1 MKIAV
6 FFPGQGSQKPGM
18 GQEFYNDN
26 ADFKAMFDACDAN
39 TDIGIKKAC
48 FEGEGLDTTAVTQ
61 PALYSVNI
69 ATYKML
75 EGMGIAGDV
84 FAGLS
89 LGEYDALSVAGV
101 IDAAQTTALVSERGK
116 LMESA
121 VPEGVASMT
130 AVIGITADEIER
142 AIGDI
147 DDVWVA
153 NMNAPG
159 QTIIGGKLAA
169 LDIADV
175 KVKEAGA
182 SVVKRLNVAGPF
194 HTPLLAGAGEKLK
207 AELQKYE
214 ISATDKTVYANVTGA
229 PYAKDDDIRGILSA
243 QVSNKVHWAQI
254 MEDVIT
260 TCDVIIECGPGNVL
274 SKMAKRQAKSMDKG
288 SDVQIFKASS
298 AKDIEAIK
306 KAVIG

>member
-1 MKIAV
+1 MKIAL

-18 GQEFYNDN
+18 GEEFYNEN
-26 ADFKAMFDACDAN
+26 ADFKDMFDSCDAN
-39 TDIGIKKAC
+39 TDIDLKKSC
-48 FEGEGLDTTAVTQ
+48 FEGEGLESTAVTQ
-61 PALYSVNI
+61 PALYAVNI

-75 EGMGIAGDV
+75 EAMGIKGDV

-89 LGEYDALSVAGV
+89 LGEYDALAAAGV
-101 IDAAQTTALVSERGK
+101 MDAAQTTALVSRRGK

-130 AVIGITADEIER
+130 AVIGITAQEIER
-142 AIGDI
+142 AIEGI

-169 LDIADV
+169 LDIADE

-182 SVVKRLNVAGPF
+182 SVVKRLDVAGPF
-194 HTPLLAGAGEKLK
+194 HTPLLAQAGEKLMD
-207 AELQKYE
+207 ELQKHE
-214 ISATDKTVYANVTGA
+214 ILATHKTVYANVTGA
-229 PYAKDDDIRGILSA
+229 PYGKDDDIRGILSE
-243 QVSNKVHWAQI
+243 QVSNRVRWSQI
-254 MEDVIT
+254 MEDVIN
-260 TCDVIIECGPGNVL
+260 TCDMIIECGPGNVL
-274 SKMAKRQAKSMDKG
+274 SKMAKRQAKDMGKDA
-288 SDVQIFKASS
+288 DVQIFKASS

-306 KAVIG
+306 EAVLG

>member
-1 MKIAV
+1 MKIAI
-6 FFPGQGSQKPGM
+6 FFPGQGSQKSGM
-18 GQEFYNDN
+18 GKDFYNEN

-39 TDIGIKKAC
+39 TGIDIKKAC

-61 PALYSVNI
+61 PALYAVNI

-75 EGMGIAGDV
+75 EGIGITGDV

-89 LGEYDALSVAGV
+89 LGEYDALAAAGV
-101 IDAAQTTALVSERGK
+101 MDAAQTTELVSKRGE

-130 AVIGITADEIER
+130 AVIGITADEIEG
-142 AIGDI
+142 AIEGI

-153 NMNAPG
+153 NMNSPG
-159 QTIIGGKLAA
+159 QTIIGGKLEA
-169 LDIADV
+169 LDIADE

-182 SVVKRLNVAGPF
+182 SVVKRLSVAGPF
-194 HTPLLAGAGEKLK
+194 HTPLLAQAGEKLMN
-207 AELQKYE
+207 ELKKHE
-214 ISATDKTVYANVTGA
+214 ISATDKTVYANVIGA
-229 PYAKDDDIRGILSA
+229 PYAKDDDIRIILSE
-243 QVSNKVHWAQI
+243 QVSNRVRWSQI
-254 MEDVIT
+254 MEDVIN

-288 SDVQIFKASS
+288 LDVQIFKASS

-306 KAVIG
+306 EAVLG